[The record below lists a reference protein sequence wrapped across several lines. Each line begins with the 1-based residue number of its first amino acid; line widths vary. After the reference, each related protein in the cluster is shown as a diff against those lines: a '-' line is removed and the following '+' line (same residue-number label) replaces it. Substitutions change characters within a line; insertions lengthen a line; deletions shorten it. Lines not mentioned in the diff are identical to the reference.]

1 MSGQPPRSRKPMLV
15 TVACVLLGVV
25 VAVIAGTL
33 MAILGSKLACLGGG
47 GGTIGF
53 LEQPTRAVVKEI
65 PPKRLR
71 LYQQA
76 GLRFDVDW
84 TVLASIGYQECGTG
98 LCAHVYPS
106 GCGGPMQI
114 AIERESACSPGS
126 GPTIFERYGVDA
138 DGHGANPF
146 DLADAIFTAARLLRV
161 VMGAPPAGGSY
172 AAYRQAACNYYGAC
186 ADSIVDYA
194 DEVME
199 RAVEYGFHG
208 EGTPAP
214 SNPAAT
220 KPASYGAA
228 QGSSC
233 GSSATGGASGSE
245 IVRIAQSQLGQMEN
259 PLGSNCTKYGP
270 CVEWC
275 SLFVA
280 WVWEKA
286 GVPLHGGT
294 APYMWSGSIY
304 EWAQAHEG
312 GGLPGKRAPG
322 ENPFLEPQPNG
333 ARVLPPSATPAPGDA
348 VVFGYVKRGSGGEVE
363 RILRSD
369 HVGIVERVFPD
380 GEITTIDGNYG
391 DRVARVGPF
400 LPAEA
405 LAKGEPAPIFGYA
418 QPSSGEAGA
427 GEGA

>member
-1 MSGQPPRSRKPMLV
+1 MSGEHRSARVPLLATAV
-15 TVACVLLGVV
+15 CLLLGVV
-25 VAVIAGTL
+25 AAVIAVTL
-33 MAILGSKLACLGGG
+33 MAILGGNLACLGSGG
-47 GGTIGF
+47 ATGL
-53 LEQPTRAVVKEI
+53 LEQPTRAAVKEI

-76 GLRFDVDW
+76 GRRFDVDW

-98 LCAHVYPS
+98 LCAQVYPS

-138 DGHGANPF
+138 DGRGADPF

-161 VMGAPPAGGSY
+161 VMDAPPTGGSY

-199 RAVEYGFHG
+199 RAIEYGFHG
-208 EGTPAP
+208 KGAPAP
-214 SNPAAT
+214 QDPAAAE
-220 KPASYGAA
+220 PASYEVA

-233 GSSATGGASGSE
+233 GAGTGGGASASE
-245 IVRIAQSQLGQMEN
+245 IVRIAQSQLGRTER
-259 PLGSNCTKYGP
+259 PPGSNCTKYGP

-286 GVPLHGGT
+286 GVPLRGGMGHY
-294 APYMWSGSIY
+294 AYSGSIY

-312 GGLPGKRAPG
+312 AGLPKSAGPG
-322 ENPFLEPQPNG
+322 DTPFLEPEANG
-333 ARVLPPSATPAPGDA
+333 ARVLPASATPAPGDA
-348 VVFGYVKRGSGGEVE
+348 VFFGSGPGLGE
-363 RILRSD
+363 SD

-400 LPAEA
+400 LPAA
-405 LAKGEPAPIFGYA
+405 AVTQGEPAPIYGYA
-418 QPSSGEAGA
+418 EPPSGD
-427 GEGA
+427 EGRRGR